1 MRLDESAS
9 RSAKVSHSD
18 VSRRLAGTLNV
29 KDRNM
34 IASSPRIAALA
45 GSRRRPRLMASSASI
60 MAAASLSLLMAGCNK
75 SPETTSG
82 SNAAANVAEPEMK
95 ASTDPLT
102 VQARALFKPIPV
114 KAPELPGNPATA
126 EKLALG
132 KMLYFDPRL
141 SATHAISCAS
151 CHNIGL
157 GGADNSPTSAGF
169 HGTRGGRNSPTVF
182 NAVFN
187 FVQFWDGRAKDLEE
201 QAGGPMVNPVEM
213 ASPKQ
218 HVAEQL
224 AALPAYRDDFARAF
238 PGDANPVSLANAQ
251 KAIAVFEATL
261 ITPNAPFDRFLRGDA
276 TALDATQKAGLGLFM
291 DKGCTACHSGVNV
304 GGTMYAKF
312 GVVAAPDARYRP
324 AGDKG
329 RGGITGAAADDYFFK
344 VPTLRN
350 IALTA
355 PYFHTGSEQ
364 DLAKV
369 VDVMA
374 TVQLGQTLSKPETAQ
389 IVAFLNALT
398 GDQPRIVH
406 PQLPA
411 SDAKSPLPDK

>member
-1 MRLDESAS
+1 MRE
-9 RSAKVSHSD
+9 
-18 VSRRLAGTLNV
+18 
-29 KDRNM
+29 
-34 IASSPRIAALA
+34 
-45 GSRRRPRLMASSASI
+45 
-60 MAAASLSLLMAGCNK
+60 LSLIERISVGANHGRRFKLCSFLAATSLLVLAAGCSK
-75 SPETTSG
+75 SPVPTT
-82 SNAAANVAEPEMK
+82 AATSNVAEPPTL
-95 ASTDPLT
+95 ASTDPLILR
-102 VQARALFKPIPV
+102 ARDLFKPIPL
-114 KAPELPGNPATA
+114 KAPDLPGNPAKA
-126 EKLALG
+126 DKVALG
-132 KMLYFDPRL
+132 SMLYFDPRL
-141 SATHAISCAS
+141 SATHSISCAS
-151 CHNIGL
+151 CHNLGL

-182 NAVFN
+182 NAAYN
-187 FVQFWDGRAKDLEE
+187 FTQFWDGRAKDLEE

-224 AALPAYRDDFARAF
+224 AALPAYRGDFARAF
-238 PGDANPVSLANAQ
+238 PGEPSPVTLANAQ

-276 TALDATQKAGLGLFM
+276 KALDANQKAGLTLFI
-291 DKGCTACHSGVNV
+291 DKGCSSCHAGVNM

-312 GVVAAPDARYRP
+312 GAVAAPDVRYRP

-329 RGGITGAAADDYFFK
+329 RSGVTGKSADDYFFK
-344 VPTLRN
+344 VPSLRN

-369 VDVMA
+369 VDIMA
-374 TVQLGQTLSKPETAQ
+374 RAQLGQTLTSAETAQ
-389 IVAFLNALT
+389 IVGFLQTLT
-398 GDQPRIVH
+398 GDQPRVFT

-411 SDAKSPLPDK
+411 SDPRSPLPDK

>member
-1 MRLDESAS
+1 MPARSSGVPSRMAGNRLLLVA
-9 RSAKVSHSD
+9 
-18 VSRRLAGTLNV
+18 AGISL
-29 KDRNM
+29 
-34 IASSPRIAALA
+34 ALA
-45 GSRRRPRLMASSASI
+45 GCSKAPDE
-60 MAAASLSLLMAGCNK
+60 AAAPVATA
-75 SPETTSG
+75 SP
-82 SNAAANVAEPEMK
+82 AEPAIQ
-95 ASTDPLT
+95 ASTDPLIMR
-102 VQARALFKPIPV
+102 ARALFAPIPLN
-114 KAPELPGNPATA
+114 APDLPGNPATA

-132 KMLYFDPRL
+132 RMLYFDPRL
-141 SATHAISCAS
+141 SATHSISCAS

-157 GGADNSPTSAGF
+157 GGADNSPKSAGF

-187 FVQFWDGRAKDLEE
+187 FAQFWDGRAKDLEE

-213 ASPKQ
+213 ASPKA

-238 PGDANPVSLANAQ
+238 PGDASPVSLANAQ

-261 ITPNAPFDRFLRGDA
+261 ITPNAPFDRYLRGDA
-276 TALDATQKAGLGLFM
+276 TALDATQKGGLTLFI
-291 DKGCTACHSGVNV
+291 DKGCSACHAGVNI
-304 GGTMYAKF
+304 GGSMYAKF
-312 GVVAAPDARYRP
+312 GAVAAPDAKYRP
-324 AGDKG
+324 ADDKG
-329 RGGITGAAADDYFFK
+329 RGGVTGLASDDYGFK

-369 VDVMA
+369 VDTMA
-374 TVQLGQTLSKPETAQ
+374 KAQLGQTISKDENAKL
-389 IVAFLNALT
+389 VAFLKALT
-398 GDQPRIVH
+398 GDQPRVMM

-411 SDAKSPLPDK
+411 SDANSPLPDK

>member
-1 MRLDESAS
+1 MHEQSQNIAGANHGHRFKL
-9 RSAKVSHSD
+9 RSC
-18 VSRRLAGTLNV
+18 LAAV
-29 KDRNM
+29 
-34 IASSPRIAALA
+34 
-45 GSRRRPRLMASSASI
+45 
-60 MAAASLSLLMAGCNK
+60 SLLVLATGCSK
-75 SPETTSG
+75 SPVPTT
-82 SNAAANVAEPEMK
+82 AATSDAAEPPTT
-95 ASTDPLT
+95 ASNDPLLLR
-102 VQARALFKPIPV
+102 AREVFKPIPL
-114 KAPELPGNPATA
+114 KAPDLPGNPATA

-132 KMLYFDPRL
+132 SMLYFDPRL
-141 SATHAISCAS
+141 SATHSISCAS
-151 CHNIGL
+151 CHNLGL

-169 HGTRGGRNSPTVF
+169 HGTRGGRNSPTVL
-182 NAVFN
+182 NAAYN
-187 FVQFWDGRAKDLEE
+187 FTQFWDGRAKDLEE

-238 PGDANPVSLANAQ
+238 PGEPSPVTLANAQ

-276 TALDATQKAGLGLFM
+276 AALDANQKAGLTLFI
-291 DKGCTACHSGVNV
+291 DKGCSSCHAGVNM

-312 GVVAAPDARYRP
+312 GAVAAPDVRYRP
-324 AGDKG
+324 ADDKG
-329 RGGITGAAADDYFFK
+329 RSGVTGKADDDYFFK
-344 VPTLRN
+344 VPSLRN

-374 TVQLGQTLSKPETAQ
+374 RAQLGQSTNPLRGR
-389 IVAFLNALT
+389 VAW
-398 GDQPRIVH
+398 GDV
-406 PQLPA
+406 A
-411 SDAKSPLPDK
+411 

>member
-1 MRLDESAS
+1 MAVNPPILGRDRRV
-9 RSAKVSHSD
+9 RSD
-18 VSRRLAGTLNV
+18 WQRWLG
-29 KDRNM
+29 
-34 IASSPRIAALA
+34 
-45 GSRRRPRLMASSASI
+45 
-60 MAAASLSLLMAGCNK
+60 AASLGLFLVACGK
-75 SPETTSG
+75 PPESVAVPTD
-82 SNAAANVAEPEMK
+82 AANQFEPEMT
-95 ASTDPLT
+95 ASTDPLIL
-102 VQARALFKPIPV
+102 QAREIFAPIPITP
-114 KAPELPGNPATA
+114 PELPGNPATT
-126 EKLALG
+126 EKVALG
-132 KMLYFDPRL
+132 AMLYFDPRL
-141 SATHAISCAS
+141 SATHSISCAS

-182 NAVFN
+182 NSVFN

-224 AALPAYRDDFARAF
+224 AALPAYRDEFARAF
-238 PGDANPVSLANAQ
+238 PGETDAVSLANAQ

-261 ITPNAPFDRFLRGDA
+261 ITPNAPFDNFLRGDTA
-276 TALDATQKAGLGLFM
+276 ALDATQKAGLSLFM
-291 DKGCTACHSGVNV
+291 DRGCTTCHGATNV

-312 GVVAAPDARYRP
+312 GVVEAPDALYLP

-329 RGGITGAAADDYFFK
+329 RGAITGNSDDDFFYK

-350 IALTA
+350 IALTS

-364 DLAKV
+364 DLSKV

-374 TVQLGQTLSKPETAQ
+374 KVQLGQTFSPAENAQ
-389 IVAFLNALT
+389 VVAFLISLT
-398 GDQPRIVH
+398 GEQPRIVI
-406 PQLPA
+406 PELPA
-411 SDAKSPLPDK
+411 SDAGSPLPEQ

>member
-1 MRLDESAS
+1 MRKPSLNATP
-9 RSAKVSHSD
+9 R
-18 VSRRLAGTLNV
+18 AGWRGARFL
-29 KDRNM
+29 KC
-34 IASSPRIAALA
+34 
-45 GSRRRPRLMASSASI
+45 GSRFAGVGLLLVIAGCGKAPQPGADATSGATEPI
-60 MAAASLSLLMAGCNK
+60 MA
-75 SPETTSG
+75 T
-82 SNAAANVAEPEMK
+82 
-95 ASTDPLT
+95 STDPLILK
-102 VQARALFKPIPV
+102 AREVFKPIPL
-114 KAPELPGNPATA
+114 KAPDLPGNPATA
-126 EKLALG
+126 DKVALG
-132 KMLYFDPRL
+132 SMLYFDPRL
-141 SATHAISCAS
+141 SATHSISCAS

-182 NAVFN
+182 NAAYSFA
-187 FVQFWDGRAKDLEE
+187 QFWDGRAKDLEE

-224 AALPAYRDDFARAF
+224 AALPQYRDDFARAF
-238 PGDANPVSLANAQ
+238 PGEPNPVTLANAQ

-276 TALDATQKAGLGLFM
+276 TALDTNQKAGLTLFM
-291 DKGCTACHSGVNV
+291 DKGCTACHAGVAL

-312 GVVAAPDARYRP
+312 GAVAAPDARYRP

-329 RGGITGAAADDYFFK
+329 RSAITGNAADDYAFK
-344 VPTLRN
+344 VPSLRN

-374 TVQLGQTLSKPETAQ
+374 KAQLGASLSSTETAS
-389 IVAFLNALT
+389 IVAFLQTLT
-398 GDQPRIVH
+398 GDQPRIVV

-411 SDAKSPLPDK
+411 SDPRSPLPDK